1 MKNRWLKFWSAA
13 GATGDPEPEWQLLS
27 TRYGEPHR
35 KYHTMD
41 HIAHCLDELEKART
55 LAGDPVAVEM
65 ALWYHDAV
73 YDPRAHDNEA
83 RSAELARQ
91 AAAALGLP
99 SELGDRVAGLIL
111 VSTHQAP
118 ASTPDA
124 QLFADIDLA
133 ILGRPTAVF
142 AEYERRVR
150 AEYSW
155 VPDREFRA
163 ARSAI
168 LKSFLDRPSLYATS
182 HFRRKYEEPAR
193 LNLSVSLKN
202 LR

>member
-1 MKNRWLKFWSAA
+1 MNGRWLKFWASA
-13 GATGDPEPEWQLLS
+13 GATGNPEPEWRSLS
-27 TRYGEPHR
+27 ARYGEPHR
-35 KYHTMD
+35 KYHTID
-41 HIAHCLDELEKART
+41 HIAHCLDELEDART
-55 LAGDPVAVEM
+55 LAIDPVAVEM

-83 RSAELARQ
+83 RSADLARQ
-91 AAAALGLP
+91 AAVAMGLP
-99 SELGDRVAGLIL
+99 NGFGDRVAGLIL
-111 VSTHQAP
+111 VSTHRAP
-118 ASTPDA
+118 ATDPDA

-142 AEYERRVR
+142 AQYERHVR

-155 VPDREFRA
+155 VPDREFRS

-168 LKSFLDRPSLYATS
+168 LQSFLDRPSIYATS
-182 HFRRKYEEPAR
+182 RFRRKYEEPAR

>member
-1 MKNRWLKFWSAA
+1 
-13 GATGDPEPEWQLLS
+13 
-27 TRYGEPHR
+27 
-35 KYHTMD
+35 
-41 HIAHCLDELEKART
+41 
-55 LAGDPVAVEM
+55 M

-73 YDPRAHDNEA
+73 YDPRSGDNEV
-83 RSAELARQ
+83 RSAEVARQ
-91 AAAALGLP
+91 AASAMGLP
-99 SELGDRVAGLIL
+99 RELADRVAGLIL
-111 VSTHQAP
+111 VSTHRSVA
-118 ASTPDA
+118 ASPDA

-142 AEYERRVR
+142 AEYERQVR
-150 AEYSW
+150 QEYSW
-155 VPDREFRA
+155 VPDREFRS

-168 LKSFLDRPSLYATS
+168 LRSFLERPSIYATS